1 MPYEPASRNYEGVRH
16 QRIREGVDDEAMRLH
31 DSVSAAYYD
40 GEEFSWAGVDFGM
53 LDKETFDQIHALSED
68 IRLLLFHY
76 ANSEF
81 RANASKD
88 ANSESREN
96 ASKDAVPEEAYRYSR
111 TTNES
116 GDVVNERDKIA
127 DAQSSLDDFMAEY
140 DVSLTYTP
148 SGKELPEPAQGPIS
162 LEDLRTFTL

>member
-88 ANSESREN
+88 A
-96 ASKDAVPEEAYRYSR
+96 VPEEAYRYSR